1 MTNLFMI
8 YIKTEQEIG
17 IIREGGKILSS
28 VLDDVI
34 SRAKVGA
41 KICDLDKIAEE
52 LILKKGGIPSFKNYS
67 CGKNC
72 PPFPS
77 TVCISINSEV
87 VHAPGNRKTIL
98 KSGDIVG
105 FDIGMRYP
113 AKGGLYTDMARTIS
127 VGKISK
133 IAKKLIKT
141 TKKSLMLGLKQVKD
155 GNRIIDISRA
165 IQNCA
170 ESAGFSVVRD
180 LTGHG
185 VGKEVHE
192 DPKIP
197 NYAEKYFGKIELKQG
212 MVLAIEPMINVGG
225 YKIKTLSDGWA
236 IVTADKSLSA
246 HFEHTIAVTKTGCEI
261 LTI

>member
-1 MTNLFMI
+1 MI
-8 YIKTEQEIG
+8 YIKTEQEIS

-28 VLDDVI
+28 ILDNVI
-34 SRAKVGA
+34 SRAKAGA
-41 KICDLDKIAEE
+41 KICDLDKMAEE
-52 LILKKGGIPSFKNYS
+52 LILKNGGIPSFKSYR

-77 TVCISINSEV
+77 TMCISINSEV
-87 VHAPGNRKTIL
+87 VHGLGTRQTIL
-98 KSGDIVG
+98 KSGDIVD

-113 AKGGLYTDMARTIS
+113 AKGGLYTDMSKTVG

-133 IAKKLIKT
+133 LAKRLIKI
-141 TKKSLMLGLKQVKD
+141 TKKSLTLGLEQVKD
-155 GNRIIDISRA
+155 GNKIIDIGRA

-197 NYAEKYFGKIELKQG
+197 NYAESYFGKIELKQG
-212 MVLAIEPMINVGG
+212 MVIAIEPMINAGG
-225 YKIKTLSDGWA
+225 YKIKTLSDGWTIA
-236 IVTADKSLSA
+236 TADNSLSA
-246 HFEHTIAVTKTGCEI
+246 HFEHTAAVTKTGCEI

>member
-1 MTNLFMI
+1 MI
-8 YIKTEQEIG
+8 YIKTEQEIS

-28 VLDDVI
+28 ILDNI
-34 SRAKVGA
+34 INRAKAGA
-41 KICDLDKIAEE
+41 KICDLDRMAEE
-52 LILKKGGIPSFKNYS
+52 LILKNGGVPSFKNYS

-77 TVCISINSEV
+77 TMCISINNEV
-87 VHAPGNRKTIL
+87 VHGLGNRQIIL
-98 KSGDIVG
+98 KTGDIVD

-113 AKGGLYTDMARTIS
+113 AENGLYTDMSKTIG

-133 IAKKLIKT
+133 SAKKLIKI
-141 TKKSLMLGLKQVKD
+141 TKKSLTLGLNQIKD

-170 ESAGFSVVRD
+170 EGAGFSVVRD

-197 NYAEKYFGKIELKQG
+197 NYAENIFGKIELKQG
-212 MVLAIEPMINVGG
+212 MVLAIEPMINIGG

-246 HFEHTIAVTKTGCEI
+246 HFEHTIAVTKAGCEI